1 MVHAHRAI
9 LIGIPV
15 LVAGMFVSCSNDL
28 DKVAASELEADS
40 PDRVTSQAEYLYT
53 DSGRVRNRLRAGRI
67 AEWINEPKRTEISE
81 GLEVVFFDAEGRPG
95 STLTARRGLILPGQ
109 KRMEAY
115 ENVVFVN
122 DKGERLE
129 TEQITWDR
137 DSARVRTDKP
147 VRIRRGED
155 IIHGNGLDA
164 TEDFS
169 RYTIRNITGIL
180 YLPADDT
187 LARDAQAR

>member
-28 DKVAASELEADS
+28 DKVAAIELEADS

-187 LARDAQAR
+187 LALDAQAR

>member
-1 MVHAHRAI
+1 VGGI
-9 LIGIPV
+9 VLIITGV
-15 LVAGMFVSCSNDL
+15 FSGCSNDL
-28 DKVAASELEADS
+28 DKVAAVQLEEAS
-40 PDRVTSQAEYLYT
+40 PDRVTLKAEYLYT

-67 AEWINEPKRTEISE
+67 AEWAAEPKKTEISE
-81 GLEVVFFDAEGRPG
+81 GLEVVFFDAKGGPG

-109 KRMEAY
+109 KRMEVY
-115 ENVVFVN
+115 EDVVFVN
-122 DKGERLE
+122 PKGERLE
-129 TEQITWDR
+129 TEQLTWDQ

-155 IIHGNGLDA
+155 IIHGTGLDA

-187 LARDAQAR
+187 LARDEQAR

>member
-1 MVHAHRAI
+1 VGGI
-9 LIGIPV
+9 LLILAGI
-15 LVAGMFVSCSNDL
+15 LGACSNDL
-28 DKVAASELEADS
+28 DKVAAVQLEEAS
-40 PDRVTSQAEYLYT
+40 PDRVTLKAEYLYT

-67 AEWINEPKRTEISE
+67 AEWAKEPKKTEISE
-81 GLEVVFFDAEGRPG
+81 GLEVVFFDAKGGPG
-95 STLTARRGLILPGQ
+95 STLTARRGLILPGL
-109 KRMEAY
+109 KRMEVY
-115 ENVVFVN
+115 EDVVFVN
-122 DKGERLE
+122 PKGERLE
-129 TEQITWDR
+129 TEQLTWDQ

-169 RYTIRNITGIL
+169 SYTIRNITGIL

-187 LARDAQAR
+187 LARDEQAR

>member
-28 DKVAASELEADS
+28 DKVAAIELEADS

-95 STLTARRGLILPGQ
+95 STLTARRGQILPGQ

-122 DKGERLE
+122 AKGERLE
-129 TEQITWDR
+129 TEQITWDQ

>member
-28 DKVAASELEADS
+28 DKVAAIELEADS

>member
-1 MVHAHRAI
+1 
-9 LIGIPV
+9 
-15 LVAGMFVSCSNDL
+15 MFVSCSNDL
-28 DKVAASELEADS
+28 DKVAAIELEADS

>member
-28 DKVAASELEADS
+28 DKVAAIELEADS

-129 TEQITWDR
+129 TEQITWDQ

>member
-28 DKVAASELEADS
+28 DKVAAIELEADS

-129 TEQITWDR
+129 TEQITWDQ

-187 LARDAQAR
+187 LARDEQAR

>member
-28 DKVAASELEADS
+28 DKVAAIELEADS

-129 TEQITWDR
+129 TEQITWDQ

-187 LARDAQAR
+187 LVLDAQAR